1 MPHTRPPQASRAL
14 RPAGL
19 LNRPRRPLSRG
30 FDQAGCPARPLVSYQ
45 INRQLSGWN
54 LPPLVTRAVGAH
66 REIRDQCEIAP
77 WRPSLLVVS
86 RPCSSATSGS
96 QHAARAAALHAP
108 NPPTAAK
115 SAHENAISGP
125 CMRFW
130 RGSSPWPST
139 ERSAGAAAVI
149 NDEGFAEAFG
159 QLGCQRARKGVRPAA
174 GRERHDHRHRLLGPG
189 LCDGLLVQLCWAGL
203 GCGGALTG
211 IGRTYRF
218 GACPSIRLHWLS
230 GRCAC
235 DVEPAPVWTVLRS
248 SPCCQSRNCLNR
260 ASRSLLVSV
269 RGPLAPARESRKAS
283 N

>member
-1 MPHTRPPQASRAL
+1 MARLRASWRTSLPVVQQPRNPQSE
-14 RPAGL
+14 
-19 LNRPRRPLSRG
+19 SI
-30 FDQAGCPARPLVSYQ
+30 ARTPY
-45 INRQLSGWN
+45 
-54 LPPLVTRAVGAH
+54 
-66 REIRDQCEIAP
+66 
-77 WRPSLLVVS
+77 
-86 RPCSSATSGS
+86 

-189 LCDGLLVQLCWAGL
+189 LCDGLLVQLVWDAGEL
-203 GCGGALTG
+203 
-211 IGRTYRF
+211 
-218 GACPSIRLHWLS
+218 
-230 GRCAC
+230 
-235 DVEPAPVWTVLRS
+235 
-248 SPCCQSRNCLNR
+248 
-260 ASRSLLVSV
+260 
-269 RGPLAPARESRKAS
+269 
-283 N
+283 